1 MQIVYSK
8 YSRSRR
14 PEYQIVT
21 LIESDGENTVVWKKA
36 LTPEARPHIE
46 RMFSNYKT
54 LCEIY
59 GKDHVAKADI
69 TDEDTVRFDYVE
81 GLSWGTKIA
90 NIGYNKGKQEFF
102 LELRRYYRFLEE
114 GKSIRENSNIDFS
127 AHSFD
132 GKLVDIDMHPDN
144 VLYTARGPII
154 IDYEWLYTDAPIS
167 FVFQR
172 SMLNFYYNFHHSLL
186 ENVATIEE
194 IWEEFDITQDKQ
206 LCYSRLEKAFFDAV
220 GTDSFMNRY
229 QKKNV
234 CFDDVFSLKKQAKK
248 RILGYISNLTG
259 R

>member
-21 LIESDGENTVVWKKA
+21 LIESDGENKVVWKKA

-102 LELRRYYRFLEE
+102 LELRQYYRFLEE

-144 VLYTARGPII
+144 P
-154 IDYEWLYTDAPIS
+154 DAPIS

-172 SMLNFYYNFHHSLL
+172 SMFNFYYNFHHSLL

-259 R
+259 K